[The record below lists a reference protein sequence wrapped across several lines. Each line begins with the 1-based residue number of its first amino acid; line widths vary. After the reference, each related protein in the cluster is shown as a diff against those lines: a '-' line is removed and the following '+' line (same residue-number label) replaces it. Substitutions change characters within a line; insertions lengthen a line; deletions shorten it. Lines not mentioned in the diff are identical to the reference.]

1 MHYKN
6 GAVDKLDAKKYK
18 VYIHTAKNLYLVTKP
33 AISPTGVTGD
43 ISQVKDQAE
52 AEEIR
57 NPSTPGLVKKHK
69 HDLNIFTRT
78 QIADS
83 VSNVTV
89 KKGDIYEYS
98 LTISHSKVNWDKIG
112 EVVGG
117 IFGITVGL
125 ALVGALVYW
134 FTLT

>member
-1 MHYKN
+1 MHYKD

-33 AISPTGVTGD
+33 AISTTGVTGD
-43 ISQVKDQAE
+43 ISRVKDQAE

-57 NPSTPGLVKKHK
+57 NPTTPSLVKKHRQ
-69 HDLNIFTRT
+69 DLNIFTRT
-78 QIADS
+78 QIADTA
-83 VSNVTV
+83 SNVTV
-89 KKGDIYEYS
+89 RKGDIYEYS
-98 LTISHSKVNWDKIG
+98 LTIGHSKVSWDKIG

-117 IFGITVGL
+117 IFGVAVGL
-125 ALVGALVYW
+125 ALLGALVYW